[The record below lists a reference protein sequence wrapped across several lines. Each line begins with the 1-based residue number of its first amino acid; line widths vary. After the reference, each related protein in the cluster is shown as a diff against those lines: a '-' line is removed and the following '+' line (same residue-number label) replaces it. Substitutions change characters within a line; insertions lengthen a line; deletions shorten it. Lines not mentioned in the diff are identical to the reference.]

1 MFILWLIQFY
11 HWTFALYK
19 WPLGVY
25 PIFRQPCGHGVMWL
39 GVLFRWGLEIT
50 EWSYTMEADL
60 RASKSSKTGWITSGM
75 LDYCRGNLPCVFL
88 VPPGVVMSTSPKS
101 CQRHPAWT
109 RPTTASGVRLFG
121 PEPGWNESDLNHK
134 LHGSCGMGPQLTWV
148 ALPSANLLR
157 RRLIESH
164 PITTLTVLECWW
176 QNMAG
181 MTWIWDCD
189 MYGWCI
195 RLSVAR
201 ACFEVQLAPFH
212 PKWRFEGR
220 RLPGEGWDHISRN
233 HHEH

>member
-1 MFILWLIQFY
+1 MLMVEMCPNWPWSIYNRSTLW
-11 HWTFALYK
+11 
-19 WPLGVY
+19 
-25 PIFRQPCGHGVMWL
+25 CGWVFCL
-39 GVLFRWGLEIT
+39 DLFRWGLEIT

-60 RASKSSKTGWITSGM
+60 RASKSSKTGWITSG
-75 LDYCRGNLPCVFL
+75 
-88 VPPGVVMSTSPKS
+88 
-101 CQRHPAWT
+101 PAWT
-109 RPTTASGVRLFG
+109 RPTAASGVRLFG

-157 RRLIESH
+157 RLIESH
-164 PITTLTVLECWW
+164 PITTLTVFEFWW

-201 ACFEVQLAPFH
+201 MFRGSTGAVPSQVALRGPSPA
-212 PKWRFEGR
+212 GR
-220 RLPGEGWDHISRN
+220 RLGPHL
-233 HHEH
+233 